1 MTERITRGEINTY
14 KREQLEKTVLVRLDE
29 AAAILAV
36 SPRTLQRRV
45 DEGRIQA
52 YNDNRTRKGM
62 RFLAS
67 ELRRYVARMRI
78 DTSAELDNLRM
89 DR

>member
-1 MTERITRGEINTY
+1 MKERITRHEIDRY
-14 KREQLEKTVLVRLDE
+14 KREQLDQTVLVRLEE
-29 AAAILAV
+29 AAAILAI

-52 YNDNRTRKGM
+52 YNDNRTRKGI

-67 ELRRYVARMRI
+67 ELRTYVRKMKI
-78 DTSAELDNLRM
+78 DTSAELESLQNF
-89 DR
+89 